1 MTEKQRTAQE
11 IAAWLQSDEG
21 KKTLEEKMRQ
31 AEKMIKKLRK
41 ARWVD
46 PVTNYE
52 QITI

>member
-1 MTEKQRTAQE
+1 MTKKQRTAQE

-21 KKTLEEKMRQ
+21 KKALKEKMRQ
-31 AEKMIKKLRK
+31 AEEMIEKLHK

-46 PVTNYE
+46 PKTRYE